1 MLIIMMHDDPM
12 NGHGNP
18 SPLPGGYR
26 LFVDRLHM
34 KSVALV
40 RQFNANMEGI
50 VLVWVALAGFAC
62 GLRLVSAARSIHD
75 PVATFAA
82 ALPYVLVVGAP
93 IASLLLALRW
103 FPAGGLLAQPEI
115 RLARFGRWRQLDCV
129 TARSYPFYGATG
141 LMASLLLGILL
152 NIPIRTLE
160 FLAAIPAPTAQAPAW
175 FASLYALMMADVVV
189 LTSLYAVAF
198 VMALRH
204 VPWFPRFL
212 AMVWGLDL
220 VAQILIADMMG
231 TTPGLPAD
239 VAHALGAL
247 LEGNVKKVLI
257 SMTLWLPYLLLSRRV
272 NLTYRSRI
280 PA

>member
-1 MLIIMMHDDPM
+1 MSA
-12 NGHGNP
+12 HGNL

-26 LFVDRLHM
+26 LLADRLHA
-34 KSVALV
+34 KSVVLV
-40 RQFNANMEGI
+40 RQFNVNMDNI
-50 VLVWVALAGFAC
+50 VLAWVALVSFAC
-62 GLRLVSAARSIHD
+62 GLCLVAAAKPAGNS
-75 PVATFAA
+75 VAMLGA

-103 FPAGGLLAQPEI
+103 FPAGELLAQPEI

-129 TARSYPFYGATG
+129 TARAHALYGTTG

-160 FLAAIPAPTAQAPAW
+160 FLAAIPAPAGHLPPW

-212 AMVWGLDL
+212 AMVWGVDL
-220 VAQILIADMMG
+220 IAQLLIADAMS
-231 TTPGLPAD
+231 TVPGLPAD
-239 VAHALGAL
+239 VARALGAL
-247 LEGNVKKVLI
+247 LEGNLKKVLI
-257 SMTLWLPYLLLSRRV
+257 SMTLWLPYLLMSQRV